1 MAAMARRRGVR
12 GRPLAVPPHAQGSR
26 AQLVRD
32 AGSARPAH
40 LGDERRLWPRAASD
54 VFGVLAVGGGA
65 GLAAT
70 ELDRRPGRPDRLRN
84 AVPSARRTRG
94 GADDRNL
101 RRRVPPLYG
110 ANLAHLAR
118 HLLAASPLRHAW
130 ASALSA
136 LWAWV
141 SWSILC
147 ACATAWRA
155 ASLWVN
161 SSSFS
166 VSSSVRASSP
176 DRCTCTDSGS
186 SAGAGWSRAATATG
200 A

>member
-26 AQLVRD
+26 AQLVGD

-40 LGDERRLWPRAASD
+40 LGDERRLQPRAASD

-70 ELDRRPGRPDRLRN
+70 ELDRRAGRPDRLRH
-84 AVPSARRTRG
+84 AVLSARRARG
-94 GADDRNL
+94 GADDRDL

-110 ANLAHLAR
+110 PELAPLAR
-118 HLLAASPLRHAW
+118 HLLASGCAEALARQLLRIQRASARGRCLPHAW
-130 ASALSA
+130 ASAFAA
-136 LWAWV
+136 LREPV
-141 SWSILC
+141 SCSILC

-166 VSSSVRASSP
+166 V
-176 DRCTCTDSGS
+176 
-186 SAGAGWSRAATATG
+186 
-200 A
+200 